1 MLQKSS
7 YDNLTTVIVT
17 IVTVLFSAGAWK
29 FYEKRIKLKTELERE
44 DRTDQNMYRDDLRDR
59 VRRLEQLLTD
69 SAIEKDLMRDQILS
83 LTKEVSTLHVKV
95 EYLEKENQRLK
106 NI

>member
-1 MLQKSS
+1 MTAF
-7 YDNLTTVIVT
+7 DNITTVVVT
-17 IVTVLFSAGAWK
+17 IITVLFSAGAWK
-29 FYEKRIKLKTELERE
+29 FYEKKIKLKTDLERE

-59 VRRLEQLLTD
+59 VKRLEQLLTD
-69 SAIEKDLMRDQILS
+69 AAVEKNVMRDQILS
-83 LTKEVSTLHVKV
+83 LTKEVSSLQVKV

>member
-1 MLQKSS
+1 MTS
-7 YDNLTTVIVT
+7 YDNLTTVLVT
-17 IVTVLFSAGAWK
+17 IMTVLFSAGAWK

-69 SAIEKDLMRDQILS
+69 SAIEKDVMREQILS
-83 LTKEVSTLHVKV
+83 LTKEVSALHVKV

>member
-1 MLQKSS
+1 MTS
-7 YDNLTTVIVT
+7 YDNVTTVLVT
-17 IVTVLFSAGAWK
+17 IMTVLFSAGAWK
-29 FYEKRIKLKTELERE
+29 FYEKKIKLKTELERE
-44 DRTDQNMYRDDLRDR
+44 DRSDQNMYRDDLRDR

-69 SAIEKDLMRDQILS
+69 SAVEKDLMRYQILS

>member
-1 MLQKSS
+1 MTS
-7 YDNLTTVIVT
+7 YDNVTTVLVT
-17 IVTVLFSAGAWK
+17 MITVLFSAGAWK
-29 FYEKRIKLKTELERE
+29 FYEKRIKLKTDLERE

-69 SAIEKDLMRDQILS
+69 GAVEKDVMRDQILS

>member
-1 MLQKSS
+1 MAP
-7 YDNLTTVIVT
+7 YDNLTTVLVT
-17 IVTVLFSAGAWK
+17 MITVLFSAGAWK
-29 FYEKRIKLKTELERE
+29 FYEKKIKLKTDLERE

-69 SAIEKDLMRDQILS
+69 GALEKDVMRDQILS

>member
-1 MLQKSS
+1 MTS
-7 YDNLTTVIVT
+7 YDNVTTVLVT
-17 IVTVLFSAGAWK
+17 IMTVLFSAGAWK
-29 FYEKRIKLKTELERE
+29 FYEKKIKLKTELELE
-44 DRTDQNMYRDDLRDR
+44 DRSDQNMYRDDLRDR

-69 SAIEKDLMRDQILS
+69 SAVEKDLMRYQILS

>member
-1 MLQKSS
+1 MTS
-7 YDNLTTVIVT
+7 YDNVTTVLVT
-17 IVTVLFSAGAWK
+17 MITVLFSAGAWK
-29 FYEKRIKLKTELERE
+29 FYERRIKLKTDLERE

-69 SAIEKDLMRDQILS
+69 GAVEKDVMRDQILS
-83 LTKEVSTLHVKV
+83 LTKEVSMLHVKV

>member
-1 MLQKSS
+1 MTS
-7 YDNLTTVIVT
+7 YDNVTTVLVT
-17 IVTVLFSAGAWK
+17 MMTVLFSAGAWK
-29 FYEKRIKLKTELERE
+29 FYERRIKLKTDLERE

-59 VRRLEQLLTD
+59 VKRLEQLLTD
-69 SAIEKDLMRDQILS
+69 AAVEKNVMRDQILS
-83 LTKEVSTLHVKV
+83 LTKEVSSLQVKV

>member
-1 MLQKSS
+1 MTS
-7 YDNLTTVIVT
+7 YDNLTTVLVT
-17 IVTVLFSAGAWK
+17 MMTVLFSAGAWK
-29 FYEKRIKLKTELERE
+29 FYEKRIKLKTDLERE

-69 SAIEKDLMRDQILS
+69 GALEKDVMREQILS
-83 LTKEVSTLHVKV
+83 LTKEVTALHVKV

>member
-1 MLQKSS
+1 MTS
-7 YDNLTTVIVT
+7 YDNLTTVLVT
-17 IVTVLFSAGAWK
+17 MMTVLFSAGAWK
-29 FYEKRIKLKTELERE
+29 FYEKRIKLKTDLERE

-69 SAIEKDLMRDQILS
+69 GALEKDVMRNQILS
-83 LTKEVSTLHVKV
+83 LTKEVTALHVKV

>member
-1 MLQKSS
+1 MTS
-7 YDNLTTVIVT
+7 YDNVTTVLVT
-17 IVTVLFSAGAWK
+17 MMTVLFSAGAWK
-29 FYEKRIKLKTELERE
+29 FYERRIKLKTDLERE

-69 SAIEKDLMRDQILS
+69 GAVEKDVMRDQILS
-83 LTKEVSTLHVKV
+83 LTREVSTLHVKV

>member
-1 MLQKSS
+1 MTS
-7 YDNLTTVIVT
+7 YDNLTTVLVT
-17 IVTVLFSAGAWK
+17 MMTVLFSAGAWK
-29 FYEKRIKLKTELERE
+29 FYEKKIKLKTELERE

-69 SAIEKDLMRDQILS
+69 SAIEKDVMREQFLS
-83 LTKEVSTLHVKV
+83 LTKEVTALHVKV

>member
-1 MLQKSS
+1 MTS
-7 YDNLTTVIVT
+7 YDNLTTVLVT
-17 IVTVLFSAGAWK
+17 MMTVLFSAGAWK
-29 FYEKRIKLKTELERE
+29 FYEKKIKLKTELERE

-69 SAIEKDLMRDQILS
+69 GALEKDVMREQILS
-83 LTKEVSTLHVKV
+83 LTKEVTALHVKV

>member
-1 MLQKSS
+1 MM
-7 YDNLTTVIVT
+7 
-17 IVTVLFSAGAWK
+17 TVLFSAGAWK
-29 FYEKRIKLKTELERE
+29 FYEKKIKLKTELERE

-69 SAIEKDLMRDQILS
+69 SALEKDEMRDQILS
-83 LTKEVSTLHVKV
+83 LTKEVSALHVKV

>member
-1 MLQKSS
+1 MTS
-7 YDNLTTVIVT
+7 YDNVTTVLVT
-17 IVTVLFSAGAWK
+17 IMTVLFSAGAWK

-44 DRTDQNMYRDDLRDR
+44 DRSDQNMYRDDLRDR

-69 SAIEKDLMRDQILS
+69 SAVEKDEMRNQILS
-83 LTKEVSTLHVKV
+83 LTKEVSALHVKV

>member
-1 MLQKSS
+1 MTS
-7 YDNLTTVIVT
+7 YDNVTTVLVT
-17 IVTVLFSAGAWK
+17 MITVLFSAGAWK
-29 FYEKRIKLKTELERE
+29 FYEKRIKLKTDLERE

-69 SAIEKDLMRDQILS
+69 SAIEKDVMREQILS
-83 LTKEVSTLHVKV
+83 LTKEVSALHVKV

>member
-1 MLQKSS
+1 MTS
-7 YDNLTTVIVT
+7 YDNVTTVLVT
-17 IVTVLFSAGAWK
+17 MMTVLFSAGAWK

-69 SAIEKDLMRDQILS
+69 SALEKDEMRSQILS
-83 LTKEVSTLHVKV
+83 LTKEVSALHVKV

>member
-1 MLQKSS
+1 MTS
-7 YDNLTTVIVT
+7 YDNVTTVLVT
-17 IVTVLFSAGAWK
+17 MMTVLFSAGAWK
-29 FYEKRIKLKTELERE
+29 FYERRIKLKTELERE

-69 SAIEKDLMRDQILS
+69 SAIEKDVMREQILS
-83 LTKEVSTLHVKV
+83 LTKEVTALHVKV

>member
-1 MLQKSS
+1 MAA
-7 YDNLTTVIVT
+7 YDNLTTVLVT
-17 IVTVLFSAGAWK
+17 MMTVLFSAGAWK
-29 FYEKRIKLKTELERE
+29 FYEKRIKLKTEIERE

-69 SAIEKDLMRDQILS
+69 GALEKDVMRDQILS
-83 LTKEVSTLHVKV
+83 LTKEVTALHVKV

>member
-1 MLQKSS
+1 MAP
-7 YDNLTTVIVT
+7 YDNLTTVLVT
-17 IVTVLFSAGAWK
+17 MMTVLFSAGAWK
-29 FYEKRIKLKTELERE
+29 FYEKRIKLKTDLERE
-44 DRTDQNMYRDDLRDR
+44 DRTDQNMYRDDLRER

-69 SAIEKDLMRDQILS
+69 GALEKDVMRDQILS
-83 LTKEVSTLHVKV
+83 LTKEVTALHVKV

>member
-1 MLQKSS
+1 MTS
-7 YDNLTTVIVT
+7 YDNVTTVLVT
-17 IVTVLFSAGAWK
+17 MMTVLFSAGAWK
-29 FYEKRIKLKTELERE
+29 FYEKKIKLKTELERE

-69 SAIEKDLMRDQILS
+69 SAIEKDVMREQILS
-83 LTKEVSTLHVKV
+83 LTKEVSMLHVKV

>member
-1 MLQKSS
+1 MTS
-7 YDNLTTVIVT
+7 YDNLTTVLVT
-17 IVTVLFSAGAWK
+17 MMTVLFSAGAWK
-29 FYEKRIKLKTELERE
+29 FYEKKIKLKTELERE

-69 SAIEKDLMRDQILS
+69 SAIEKDVMREQILS
-83 LTKEVSTLHVKV
+83 LTKEVTALHVKV

>member
-1 MLQKSS
+1 MTS
-7 YDNLTTVIVT
+7 YDNLTTVLVT
-17 IVTVLFSAGAWK
+17 MMTVLFSAGAWK
-29 FYEKRIKLKTELERE
+29 FYEKRIKLKTDLERE

-69 SAIEKDLMRDQILS
+69 GALEKDVMRDQILS

>member
-1 MLQKSS
+1 MTS

-69 SAIEKDLMRDQILS
+69 GAIEKDLMRDQILS
-83 LTKEVSTLHVKV
+83 LTKEVSALHVKV

>member
-1 MLQKSS
+1 MTS
-7 YDNLTTVIVT
+7 YDNVTTVLVT
-17 IVTVLFSAGAWK
+17 MMTVLFSAGAWK
-29 FYEKRIKLKTELERE
+29 FYERRIKLKTDLERI

-69 SAIEKDLMRDQILS
+69 GAVEKDVMRDQILS